1 MDFQKLIDS
10 ITPDIYESLK
20 QAVERGKWPDGRKL
34 TAAQREHSMQAV
46 IAYDLRHKP
55 EDQRVGYVPPK
66 KVPPKKT
73 EPCGTDKH
81 SEHSADQ
88 QPLKWQS

>member
-66 KVPPKKT
+66 KT
-73 EPCGTDKH
+73 EPCGTNKH
-81 SEHSADQ
+81 PDYSADQ

>member
-1 MDFQKLIDS
+1 MDFHKLIDS

-66 KVPPKKT
+66 KT
-73 EPCGTDKH
+73 QSCGTNKDH
-81 SEHSADQ
+81 SDEQ

>member
-73 EPCGTDKH
+73 QSCGTNEDH
-81 SEHSADQ
+81 SDNS

>member
-10 ITPDIYESLK
+10 ITPEIYESLK

-34 TAAQREHSMQAV
+34 TPAQREHSMQAI
-46 IAYDLRHKP
+46 IAYDLRHTP

-66 KVPPKKT
+66 KA
-73 EPCGTDKH
+73 EPCDTNKRPDHNDG
-81 SEHSADQ
+81 Q

>member
-1 MDFQKLIDS
+1 MDFQQLIDS

-20 QAVERGKWPDGRKL
+20 QSVERGKWPDGRKL
-34 TAAQREHSMQAV
+34 TPAQREHSMQAI

-66 KVPPKKT
+66 QKIAG
-73 EPCGTDKH
+73 PCDTSHPDQ
-81 SEHSADQ
+81 SDDQ
-88 QPLKWQS
+88 QPLKWLP